1 MLKAWMRERR
11 GSPDDPLFVTIRGG
25 KLSRDA
31 VESLVEKYIS
41 IATKKCQSL
50 KRKNI
55 SPHGLRYSAAMDL
68 LQNGAD
74 RTVIALWLGHESVET
89 TQVYLHADMKL
100 KEKAL
105 SRSPSLGVKP
115 GRYRPDDQL
124 LTFLES
130 L

>member
-1 MLKAWMRERR
+1 MRECHGR
-11 GSPDDPLFVTIRGG
+11 PDDPLFVSIRGG

-31 VESLVEKYIS
+31 IERLLAKYIS
-41 IATKKCQSL
+41 IAEEKCRSL
-50 KRKNI
+50 KRKNV
-55 SPHGLRYSAAMDL
+55 SPHSLRHSAAMDL
-68 LQNGAD
+68 LHHGVD
-74 RTVIALWLGHESVET
+74 RSVIALWLGHESVET
-89 TQVYLHADMKL
+89 TQIYLHADMKL

-105 SRSPSLGVKP
+105 SRTPPLGVKP